1 MKTCT
6 PPAVFVVTFDFVGM
20 LEKLTGLKGWAEVR
34 GPDSRCGLDYW
45 YKRGRH
51 VANINVD
58 QGDIII
64 AVNGETI
71 CSGDYAKNK
80 VLATFVAARPC
91 EARRHQRPNQ
101 TQRETENGRRHADR
115 VPGGP

>member
-1 MKTCT
+1 MKTHR

-58 QGDIII
+58 QNDITI
-64 AVNGETI
+64 AVNGDTI
-71 CSGDYAKNK
+71 CSGDYTKNK
-80 VLATFVAARPC
+80 ALAAFVTERPC
-91 EARRHQRPNQ
+91 KAQRRQRQDSVPK
-101 TQRETENGRRHADR
+101 ETNNGRRHADR
-115 VPGGP
+115 LPGGA